1 MISSN
6 QESWAEFF
14 EKYYFEE
21 LNKLAFRIKEGGD
34 KRSIHV
40 NFTRDLLV
48 YQEGRLGEELL
59 ENPDI
64 VLKHAEQGLAR
75 TTNIYGVSLE
85 GCKVR
90 IYSLPATRK
99 ILIRNL

>member
-1 MISSN
+1 MISSP
-6 QESWAEFF
+6 EIWTEFF

-21 LNKLAFRIKEGGD
+21 LNKLAFRIRECGD
-34 KRSIHV
+34 KKSIHV

-64 VLKHAEQGLAR
+64 VLEHAEP
-75 TTNIYGVSLE
+75 GVHTFRSSLQSRE
-85 GCKVR
+85 
-90 IYSLPATRK
+90 
-99 ILIRNL
+99 